1 MSAEQR
7 GSARIR
13 RSFMLR
19 YRPVPPAAASWS
31 VTPLLDLSGH
41 GARFLSDRPLAKGQ
55 VLELHFMLP
64 GSPVPVTM
72 AGQVAW
78 VKTAGKLGLAQVGVS
93 FAAPDEAAQALL
105 DHAVQHFLKRS
116 A

>member
-13 RSFMLR
+13 HPFMLR
-19 YRPVPPAAASWS
+19 YRPAQSATASWS
-31 VTPLLDLSGH
+31 VTPLLDLSAK

-55 VLELHFMLP
+55 ALELHFLLP
-64 GSPVPVTM
+64 GSPVPVAM
-72 AGQVAW
+72 VGQVAW
-78 VKTAGKLGLAQVGVS
+78 VTAGGTLGLAKVGVS
-93 FAAPDEAAQALL
+93 FAAPDGASQALL
-105 DHAVQHFLKRS
+105 DQAVQHFLKRS